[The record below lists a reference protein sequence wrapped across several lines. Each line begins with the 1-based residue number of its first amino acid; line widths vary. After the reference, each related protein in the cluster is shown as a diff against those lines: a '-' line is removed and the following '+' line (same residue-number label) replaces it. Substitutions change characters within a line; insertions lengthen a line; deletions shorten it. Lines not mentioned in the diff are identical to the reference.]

1 MVTKEMDKGENMENI
16 NVNDSSNLKEFWHN
30 NRVTI
35 ISYSGLLF
43 CIILFTIVT
52 PLTGQSIWSPEK
64 LSTLM
69 SDVIVTALMSVGAV
83 FIYSLGNIDISI
95 GKQIGLYSTILVLTG
110 NATGSLLPGILLCIL
125 LSIVIAVINGASGPV
140 FKIISII
147 PSVVVMQIL
156 SGIIMIIYSDLGT
169 RSISLKTI
177 DYSFFKSPIV
187 MVAVLVIEIIIAV
200 YFFNFTAIGKYTR
213 AIGANKTTA
222 MQSGISIVK
231 YRIYAYIIAGMGF
244 VLAALFQMGYTG
256 SASDSTGTGFHMNVM
271 IAIILGGM
279 PVSGGMRSRISAAVV
294 GAFTFSILDVGLPLV
309 GLPTRMTF
317 IIKATIF
324 LIVVLL
330 TSRKKYGALPK

>member
-1 MVTKEMDKGENMENI
+1 MKELKAK
-16 NVNDSSNLKEFWHN
+16 DSSYIKEFWHN
-30 NRVTI
+30 NHVTI

-43 CIILFTIVT
+43 CVILFTIVT

-95 GKQIGLYSTILVLTG
+95 GKQIGLYSTVLVWVG
-110 NATGSLLPGILLCIL
+110 NATGSLIPGILICIF
-125 LSIVIAVINGASGPV
+125 LSVVIAIINGASGPI
-140 FKIISII
+140 FNIISII

-156 SGIIMIIYSDLGT
+156 SGITMIIYSNLGT

-177 DYSFFKSPIV
+177 DYDFFKSPVV
-187 MVAVLVIEIIIAV
+187 MALVLVLEIIVAV
-200 YFFNFTAIGKYTR
+200 YFFNYTPIGKYTR
-213 AIGANKTTA
+213 AIGANKVTA
-222 MQSGISIVK
+222 MQSGINIIK

-244 VLAALFQMGYTG
+244 VLGALFQMGYTG

-279 PVSGGMRSRISAAVV
+279 PVSGGMKSRISAAVV
-294 GAFTFSILDVGLPLV
+294 GAFTFSVLDVGLPLV

-317 IIKATIF
+317 IVKATIF
-324 LIVVLL
+324 LIVVPL
-330 TSRKKYGALPK
+330 TSRKKLGALPK

>member
-1 MVTKEMDKGENMENI
+1 MENI
-16 NVNDSSNLKEFWHN
+16 QEKNTNSIKDFLYSNKS
-30 NRVTI
+30 TI

-95 GKQIGLYSTILVLTG
+95 GKQIGLYATILVVTENMTG
-110 NATGSLLPGILLCIL
+110 GLVLGIVLCIIL
-125 LSIVIAVINGASGPV
+125 AVIIAVINGASGPV
-140 FKIISII
+140 FNVIAII

-169 RSISLKTI
+169 RSISLKTV

-187 MVAVLVIEIIIAV
+187 MLVTLILEVAFAV

-222 MQSGISIVK
+222 IQSGISIIK
-231 YRIYAYIIAGMGF
+231 YRILAYIIAGAGF

-279 PVSGGMRSRISAAVV
+279 PVSGGMRSRISAAVI
-294 GAFTFSILDVGLPLV
+294 GAFTFSILDVGLPMI

-317 IIKATIF
+317 IVKALIF

>member
-187 MVAVLVIEIIIAV
+187 MVAVLVIEIILAV
-200 YFFNFTAIGKYTR
+200 YFFNFT

>member
-1 MVTKEMDKGENMENI
+1 MEN
-16 NVNDSSNLKEFWHN
+16 VQAN
-30 NRVTI
+30 NRSSIKELWHDYRATI

-95 GKQIGLYSTILVLTG
+95 GKQIGLYSTILVVTG
-110 NATGSLLPGILLCIL
+110 NATGSLLLGIILCIL
-125 LSIVIAVINGASGPV
+125 LSIIIAVINGASGPV
-140 FKIISII
+140 FNVISII
-147 PSVVVMQIL
+147 PSVVVMQVL
-156 SGIIMIIYSDLGT
+156 SGITMIIYSNLGT
-169 RSISLKTI
+169 RSISLKTV
-177 DYSFFKSPIV
+177 DYGFFKSPIAM
-187 MVAVLVIEIIIAV
+187 MVVLVAEIIIAV

-231 YRIYAYIIAGMGF
+231 YRVYAYIIAGIGF

-294 GAFTFSILDVGLPLV
+294 GAFTFSILDVGLPLI

-317 IIKATIF
+317 IVKAVIF

-330 TSRKKYGALPK
+330 TSRKKLGALPK

>member
-1 MVTKEMDKGENMENI
+1 MENI
-16 NVNDSSNLKEFWHN
+16 KENNSRSIKEFWHN
-30 NRVTI
+30 QRVTI
-35 ISYSGLLF
+35 ISYSGLIF

-52 PLTGQSIWSPEK
+52 PLTGQSIWSSEK

-95 GKQIGLYSTILVLTG
+95 GKQIGLYATVLVVVG
-110 NATGSLLPGILLCIL
+110 NMTGSLVPGIILCLIL
-125 LSIVIAVINGASGPV
+125 SVVIAVINGASGPV
-140 FKIISII
+140 FNVIPII
-147 PSVVVMQIL
+147 PSVVLMQVL
-156 SGIIMIIYSDLGT
+156 SGISMIIYSNLGT

-187 MVAVLVIEIIIAV
+187 MLLVLVIEIIIAV
-200 YFFNFTAIGKYTR
+200 YLFNFTAIGKY
-213 AIGANKTTA
+213 AKAMGANKTAA
-222 MQSGISIVK
+222 MQSGISIIK
-231 YRIYAYIIAGMGF
+231 YRVIAYVIAGVGF

-294 GAFTFSILDVGLPLV
+294 GAFTFSILDVGLPLI

-317 IIKATIF
+317 IVKAMIF

-330 TSRKKYGALPK
+330 TSRKKLGALPK

>member
-1 MVTKEMDKGENMENI
+1 MKNLKS
-16 NVNDSSNLKEFWHN
+16 NDSSYIKDFWHN
-30 NRVTI
+30 NNVTI

-43 CIILFTIVT
+43 CVILFTIVT
-52 PLTGQSIWSPEK
+52 PLTGQSIWSSEK

-95 GKQIGLYSTILVLTG
+95 GKQIGLYSTVLVLVG
-110 NATGSLLPGILLCIL
+110 NATGSLIPGIILCIL
-125 LSIVIAVINGASGPV
+125 LSVIIAVINGASGPV
-140 FKIISII
+140 FNIISII

-156 SGIIMIIYSDLGT
+156 SGITMILYTNLGT

-177 DYSFFKSPIV
+177 DYGIFKSPIA
-187 MVAVLVIEIIIAV
+187 MVLVLVLEIIIAV
-200 YFFNFTAIGKYTR
+200 YFFNYTPIGKYTR
-213 AIGANKTTA
+213 AIGANKVTA

-294 GAFTFSILDVGLPLV
+294 GAFTFSVLDVGLPLV

-317 IIKATIF
+317 LVKATIF

-330 TSRKKYGALPK
+330 TSRKKLGALPK